1 MNAGYDVVSV
11 EAIAE
16 AVGVTKA
23 SIYYYFSSKADL
35 FVACLESLLHVIH
48 RESARILSGN
58 KPFRDRLL
66 ELTEARLQVAETRF
80 DFEHVVREAEPQ
92 ISKEQCEQLR
102 TTMDSLA
109 DLLTAA
115 FKQAMS
121 EGQLRP
127 TNPQFAAHAYFA
139 LLNVAF
145 ARSRDNVRLFT
156 DPKQTAQEIVDLML
170 QGLEENPAV
179 T

>member
-1 MNAGYDVVSV
+1 MNAGYDAVSV

-48 RESARILSGN
+48 HETARILSSPQ
-58 KPFRDRLL
+58 PFRDRLL
-66 ELTEARLQVAETRF
+66 ELTEVRLRVSETRF
-80 DFEHVVREAEPQ
+80 DFEHVVREAEAL
-92 ISKEQCEQLR
+92 ISKEQCDQLR

-109 DLLTAA
+109 ELLTAA
-115 FKQAMS
+115 FKQAMNDG
-121 EGQLRP
+121 ELRP

-145 ARSRDNVRLFT
+145 ARSRDDVRLFT
-156 DPKQTAQEIVDLML
+156 DPKQTAQELVDLIL
-170 QGLEENPAV
+170 CGLEENPG
-179 T
+179 